1 MTEQKVSYRYA
12 LALLETAKLEGVVE
26 NIYNDLKFIRHT
38 IEQSKDL
45 KNLTFSPVIPF
56 WRKKKIY
63 EEIFS
68 EKLNPLTMKFITLL
82 SNKRRERLLPDI
94 CYQYEAQFDE
104 LNNILPVEIE
114 TAVDLS
120 DLIKL
125 KIVQKIE
132 KQTNKKVIPDFKINK
147 SMKGGLLVKIKDW
160 VYDASLKNQLEI
172 LFKKLSVD

>member
-12 LALLETAKLEGVVE
+12 LALLETAKLEDVVE

-82 SNKRRERLLPDI
+82 SNKRREKLLPDI
-94 CYQYEAQFDE
+94 CYQYELQYDE

-114 TAVDLS
+114 SAIELS
-120 DLIKL
+120 DLIKN
-125 KIVQKIE
+125 KIINKIE
-132 KQTNKKVIPDFKINK
+132 KQTNKKIIPDFKINK
-147 SMKGGLLVKIKDW
+147 SMKGGLQVKIKDW

-172 LFKKLSVD
+172 LFKKLSAD